1 MVPFKFA
8 EDLPSLPSWRSKCLS
23 PSPSE
28 RLWPRI
34 GTLFGFFSRISRE
47 KEKRTGMGR
56 ATLLARTAHAAVLV
70 LTFSEFKTLSLPR
83 TLSNLQ
89 SGLAFSKLWVLRRW
103 REGRRATP
111 AQLPPSPH
119 LPAERLL
126 MLARA
131 CSTPAFGL
139 CLGLEIKVEHLS
151 SAAATSKLK
160 GAHHCMTFSLD
171 MLKG

>member
-8 EDLPSLPSWRSKCLS
+8 EDLPLPPSLALQMSFPLLA
-23 PSPSE
+23 E

-34 GTLFGFFSRISRE
+34 GTLFSFFSRISRE
-47 KEKRTGMGR
+47 EKRTGMGR

-103 REGRRATP
+103 REGGRATP

-151 SAAATSKLK
+151 YATATFKLK